1 VIIRKLLKDKT
12 ALVIGASGDIGLAI
26 SKELISNGAKVIL
39 HSKKGNTKFKKF
51 CKINSANILEVIKF
65 DLLESDYMQKIIKK
79 RLYDKKYKI
88 NFLINSAGFASG
100 SIFEMTS
107 ISDIKKMFDIN
118 FFSQLRL
125 IQLVLRLMKNSK
137 NASIIN
143 IGSISGIVPYR
154 GNLSYGTSKSAIMFA
169 TKILSKELA
178 MYKIRVNAVAPGV
191 VSSKMADM
199 MDGQVRV
206 KMINQSTLKRE
217 IKPSEVAKK
226 IAYLCS
232 DEAIKVNGQ
241 VLKIDNNL

>member
-1 VIIRKLLKDKT
+1 MKKFLKNKI
-12 ALVIGASGDIGLAI
+12 ALVVGASGDIGLAI

-39 HSKKGNTKFKKF
+39 HSKKGNAKFKKF
-51 CKINSANILEVIKF
+51 CKINSINILEVIKF
-65 DLLESDYMQKIIKK
+65 DLLDIEYMQKIIKK
-79 RLYDKKYKI
+79 KLYRKKYKI
-88 NFLINSAGFASG
+88 DFLINSAGFASG

-137 NASIIN
+137 NASISN

-178 MYKIRVNAVAPGV
+178 TYKIRVNAVAPGV
-191 VSSKMADM
+191 VSSQMADT
-199 MDGQVRV
+199 MDKQVRV
-206 KMINQSTLKRE
+206 KMVKQSSLKRE
-217 IKPSEVAKK
+217 IKPFEVAKK

-232 DEAIKVNGQ
+232 DEAVKVNGQ
-241 VLKIDNNL
+241 ILKIDGKL